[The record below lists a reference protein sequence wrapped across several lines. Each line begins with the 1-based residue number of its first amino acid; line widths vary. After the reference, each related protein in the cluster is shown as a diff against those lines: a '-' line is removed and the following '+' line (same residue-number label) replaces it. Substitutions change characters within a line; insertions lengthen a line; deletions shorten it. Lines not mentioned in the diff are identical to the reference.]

1 MREYEWGLDLA
12 KDLYDIPGTTM
23 VFIGTKGHQ
32 TKVHLDWTRA
42 KNWAVA
48 LDSVRYK
55 IFFV

>member
-32 TKVHLDWTRA
+32 TKVHLDWT
-42 KNWAVA
+42 